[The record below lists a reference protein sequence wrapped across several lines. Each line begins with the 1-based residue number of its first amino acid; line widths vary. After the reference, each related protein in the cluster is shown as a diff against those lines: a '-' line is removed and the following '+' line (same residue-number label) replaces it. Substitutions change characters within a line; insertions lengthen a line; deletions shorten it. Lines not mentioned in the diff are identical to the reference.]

1 MNRFRPLISC
11 LLALLVSMISQP
23 ALRADTSTG
32 TAFALTLEDF
42 ILEVVHTNP
51 LIREAHLQWLMNYRK
66 AQSEWGT
73 FEPELVARLSRDN
86 LKRENSA
93 LQRIQMF
100 NQTEFSEDNKEY
112 GLGLEGKIPSGAIY
126 RIGYSLKR
134 TENSYTAEEGEFTS
148 FAGVSAEQPLLR
160 GLTHGAPLAS
170 QRVAMRERYIA
181 YHEYRRQVMD
191 TISQAERAYWNLSFA
206 RELLDM
212 AEDSVRIAQDLVEDC
227 REQLEAGR
235 MTEPDL
241 YEAEAELETRLA
253 FRADSEQTLRDALT
267 QVKLLLSAGK
277 LGEHAELEASDPLID
292 PLPEGWNE
300 EQQRLESEQWALQA
314 QPDFMIQREQLMR
327 ESLIVEYRRDQV
339 LPALNLKGSYGL
351 SGLDDNISDSLD
363 KLSGSDFPSWSIGL
377 ELRVPLFM
385 GLRQRNELQAARLN
399 RKLAEMRLKALEYEL
414 TRSIATLSRR
424 VTTWR
429 SRIENA
435 AKVVQLMRRLLEI
448 EQARMQAGK
457 TTIRQVY
464 QTEERLSEARK
475 RELDVIV
482 RYREALMDLALVRGS
497 VLRDKGLEELV
508 GGQVVLSDPL
518 YYQAE

>member
-1 MNRFRPLISC
+1 MKRLRIPFFGMLVLMSS
-11 LLALLVSMISQP
+11 LAFQP
-23 ALRADTSTG
+23 ALWAEAPTE
-32 TAFALTLEDF
+32 TAFPLTLEDF
-42 ILEVVHTNP
+42 IREIVHTNP
-51 LIREAHLQWLMNYRK
+51 LIREAHLQWLINYRK
-66 AQSEWGT
+66 AQSEWGA

-86 LKRENSA
+86 LKRENSS
-93 LQRIQMF
+93 LQQRQLF
-100 NQTEFSEDNKEY
+100 SSEFAEDNKEY
-112 GLGLEGKIPSGAIY
+112 ALGLEGKFPSGGIY
-126 RIGYSLKR
+126 RIGYSVKR
-134 TENSYTAEEGEFTS
+134 IENIYTTEGAEFES

-170 QRVAMRERYIA
+170 QRVAMQERYIA

-191 TISQAERAYWNLSFA
+191 TISQAERAYWNLRIA
-206 RELLDM
+206 RELLNM
-212 AEDSVRIAQDLVEDC
+212 AEDSVRIAQDLVDDC

-253 FRADSEQTLRDALT
+253 VQADSEQTLRDALT

-277 LGEHAELEASDPLID
+277 LGEHEELEAADPLID

-314 QPDFMIQREQLMR
+314 QPDFMIQREQLKR

-351 SGLDDNISDSLD
+351 SGLDDTISRSLD
-363 KLSGSDFPSWSIGL
+363 KLSGSDYPSWSIGL
-377 ELRVPLFM
+377 ELRVPLIM
-385 GLRQRNELQAARLN
+385 GLRQRNELQSARLN
-399 RKLAEMRLKALEYEL
+399 RKLAEMRLQALEFEL

-435 AKVVQLMRRLLEI
+435 AKIVQLTRRLLEI

-464 QTEERLSEARK
+464 ETEERLSEARK
-475 RELDVIV
+475 RELDVVV

-497 VLRDKGLEELV
+497 VLRDKGLEELIN
-508 GGQVVLSDPL
+508 GQVVLSDPL